1 MMSGSKRRRL
11 AGIVAVAALTAACAT
26 SGQASPPA
34 ARVVACRIVSISS
47 APAAGTAGQG
57 SGWDVPP
64 VPGALAGV
72 AARSPGSALA
82 VGGTYHPHERPLVA
96 RWNGAAWRT
105 LSDPAQP
112 VVGAL
117 TGVALFP
124 GGAWAVGEQGMDYTG
139 RVSFPLLMRVTG
151 STVREV
157 PVPRTA
163 YGGRLNAVAATS
175 AADAWAVGN
184 EDTIGYGTGAA
195 LILHWN
201 GTAWTRVQLP
211 ATVAREVGVVTGVAA
226 TSATDVW
233 IVSLPLA
240 WPSGIVHWNGRRW
253 GDVVTPLIGMRY
265 DLLSV
270 AATSARNVWAIGF
283 GLSRDVAVILHWNG
297 LKWTCA
303 LGVQMHPPK
312 VSDVSLAA
320 VSASSAG
327 NAWAVGSYFDSAQR
341 ALALHWNGHT
351 WKQVMTPSP
360 GQNNEL
366 QGVAVIPH
374 SAAGWAVGST
384 DDSGTLMLHW
394 NGTTWQ

>member
-1 MMSGSKRRRL
+1 MKSGSKHRRL
-11 AGIVAVAALTAACAT
+11 AGIVVVAALTAACAT

-34 ARVVACRIVSISS
+34 ARVVACRIVPISS

-57 SGWDVPP
+57 SGWDMPP
-64 VPGALAGV
+64 VPGALTSV

-82 VGGTYHPHERPLVA
+82 VGWTYRPERPLVA

-151 STVREV
+151 TTVREV
-157 PVPRTA
+157 PIPRTA
-163 YGGRLNAVAATS
+163 YGGVLNAVAASS

-184 EDTIGYGTGAA
+184 EDSLGYGTGAA

-201 GTAWTRVQLP
+201 GTAWTRAQLP
-211 ATVAREVGVVTGVAA
+211 ATVAREMGVVAGVAA
-226 TSATDVW
+226 TSRTNVW
-233 IVSLPLA
+233 IVSGSIPVSGS
-240 WPSGIVHWNGRRW
+240 SGIVHWNGRRW

-265 DLLSV
+265 DLVSV
-270 AATSARNVWAIGF
+270 AATSARNVWAAGF

-327 NAWAVGSYFDSAQR
+327 NAWAVGTV
-341 ALALHWNGHT
+341 ALHLNGRT
-351 WKQVMTPSP
+351 WRQVMIPEL
-360 GQNNEL
+360 GQGNEL
-366 QGVAVIPH
+366 QGVAVLPH
-374 SAAGWAVGST
+374 SGAAWAVGNT